1 MSLPAATP
9 EERAAIFPF
18 LQQSIIMPMPQSD
31 LADWLVGL
39 TLYYKP
45 DSREDLKLVAFEKSD
60 NELFTQEEADAQW
73 VEYNGWSVCCRY
85 EIYANFRFIN
95 RKERSRR
102 GLSRRMNSEYVVVV
116 ERSRC

>member
-1 MSLPAATP
+1 MIVPAATP

-18 LQQSIIMPMPQSD
+18 LQQSVIMPMPHFD
-31 LADWLVGL
+31 LADWLGGL

-45 DSREDLKLVAFEKSD
+45 DSKEDLKPVAFEKND

-73 VEYNGWSVCCRY
+73 AEYNGWSVCCRY
-85 EIYANFRFIN
+85 EISADSWIMN

-102 GLSRRMNSEYVVVV
+102 GAQGETPANMM
-116 ERSRC
+116 